1 VSEPAPVLTIDFSIQ
16 SGSWP
21 EQSELASML
30 DKTLSIA
37 SQLCPFD
44 LPQGAEVSVVF
55 CDDENIQVLNQSF
68 RDEDKPTNVLS
79 FASNDHVELESWSPL
94 LGDVILAQETIERE
108 AKAQDKTF
116 TDHMTHLL
124 VHGFLHLV
132 GYDHMNDEDAED
144 MENMERKILA
154 ELHIADPYLE
164 A

>member
-1 VSEPAPVLTIDFSIQ
+1 
-16 SGSWP
+16 
-21 EQSELASML
+21 
-30 DKTLSIA
+30 
-37 SQLCPFD
+37 
-44 LPQGAEVSVVF
+44 
-55 CDDENIQVLNQSF
+55 
-68 RDEDKPTNVLS
+68 
-79 FASNDHVELESWSPL
+79 L

-116 TDHMTHLL
+116 NDHMTHLL